1 MKQFNTYILGH
12 FENSKFSII
21 EKLKINKDT
30 NTNSL
35 IQDGLDI
42 YTYDQFKDWLH
53 SAFNFENKRITW
65 FLNNIIHFENTVQN
79 VSYNYHDYKFIKYDD
94 HSKIKNDFFDKKIN
108 IKIKNFKENRNRAL
122 YYLDDNHCLFYTR
135 INKSHKIKIDT
146 AIPFVIITDK
156 EINKIENIYILSE
169 K

>member
-1 MKQFNTYILGH
+1 MKSLKDI
-12 FENSKFSII
+12 II

-35 IQDGLDI
+35 IQDGQEV
-42 YTYDQFKDWLH
+42 YTYDQFKDWLI
-53 SAFNFENKRITW
+53 SAFNFSSKSITY
-65 FLNNIIHFENTVQN
+65 FLNNIIHFQNEIKNT
-79 VSYNYHDYKFIKYDD
+79 SYNYNDYKFLKYDAQLN
-94 HSKIKNDFFDKKIN
+94 IKNDFLDKKIN

-122 YYLDDNHCLFYTR
+122 YYVVEDYCLFYTQ

-156 EINKIENIYILSE
+156 EVNKIENIYILNV
-169 K
+169 